1 MMRISSFGLGQAVSY
16 DFLPQPSLA
25 LFYDKAVGWP
35 IYKQTYPE
43 FI

>member
-1 MMRISSFGLGQAVSY
+1 MTRMSSFVLEQAVSY

-35 IYKQTYPE
+35 I
-43 FI
+43 